1 MTPYEWFLFIAIID
15 GPLIGAIWFI
25 WRKIKIEIENRE
37 LLDRMA
43 RERGMTKE

>member
-15 GPLIGAIWFI
+15 GPLIGFFWLIWK
-25 WRKIKIEIENRE
+25 KIKIQIDNKE

>member
-1 MTPYEWFLFIAIID
+1 MTPQEWLLFIAIID
-15 GPLIGAIWFI
+15 GPLIGFI
-25 WRKIKIEIENRE
+25 WLIWKKIKIQIDNKE

>member
-1 MTPYEWFLFIAIID
+1 MTPYEWLMFIAIID

-25 WRKIKIEIENRE
+25 WRKIKIEIKHRE